1 MKSCEDSGVDDAA
14 VVAVTG
20 LVVGLQALA
29 FFDPGLD
36 DAPQLLGARISINV
50 ISTLLKRAKRS
61 VLITRRVVCWR
72 TTAFNAAG

>member
-1 MKSCEDSGVDDAA
+1 MLWTFNLNSAILPDPVLKSSEDSSVDDAA
-14 VVAVTG
+14 VVAVAG

-50 ISTLLKRAKRS
+50 ISRLCLRELS
-61 VLITRRVVCWR
+61 GL
-72 TTAFNAAG
+72 F